1 MLFYIVA
8 GFLVLFCCL
17 EISLKI
23 MNAGTQS
30 FVKIGRSIYF
40 RLGYFLVFLF
50 LIIFCGLR
58 AEGVDHDYPEYLNM
72 LVQVPAFP
80 AVLSADLSNV
90 HGDPIFYFIASLV
103 NLIGGEPYLLFLI
116 FSLLSLSLYRW
127 CFIKYS
133 CLPFL
138 SLLIYFCHAFLN
150 KEMTQ
155 IRNGLSS
162 ALLLVMLCYL
172 SERKNLKATAFLCFS
187 FLAHSSGLV
196 GILLYGSR
204 FFSQKRN
211 SIYCIGI
218 LISFFFYFT
227 WHQIFALL
235 PQNIGVVQKTYQY
248 IMWDAYN
255 YSLSLFNPILL
266 RMIFYFALFLYV
278 KRAIGLS
285 DKLNVFLFSYFLSIC
300 FYIAFN
306 DTAILGARTASTLSC
321 SEFILIPAIINR
333 LIECKRTA
341 LAIIVFLTT
350 VIVSLALL
358 CINLEVKD
366 IFDGYRMVV
375 SN

>member
-1 MLFYIVA
+1 MLFYILA
-8 GFLVLFCCL
+8 GFLAFFCVL

-23 MNAGTQS
+23 MNVGSWTY
-30 FVKIGRSIYF
+30 VKIKNDLYLKLF
-40 RLGYFLVFLF
+40 FFLF
-50 LIIFCGLR
+50 FLLLIIFCGLR
-58 AEGVDHDYPEYLNM
+58 AEGVDRDYPEYLNM
-72 LVQVPAFP
+72 LSQVPPFP
-80 AVLSADLSNV
+80 VVLFSDLSNV
-90 HGDPIFYFIASLV
+90 HGDPIFYFIASLI
-103 NLIGGEPYLLFLI
+103 NLIDGEPYLLFLC

-133 CLPFL
+133 PLPFL
-138 SLLIYFCHAFLN
+138 SLLIYFCHSFLN

-172 SERKNLKATAFLCFS
+172 SERKNLKATAFLYFS

-204 FFSQKRN
+204 LFSKKRN
-211 SIYCIGI
+211 LFYCIGI
-218 LISFFFYFT
+218 FISLVLYFT
-227 WHQIFALL
+227 WHQLFSLL
-235 PQNIGVVQKTYQY
+235 PQNIGIVQKTYQY

-266 RMIFYFALFLYV
+266 KMIFYFVLFLYV
-278 KRAIGLS
+278 KKIVGLS
-285 DKLNVFLFSYFLSIC
+285 DKLDVFLFSYFLSIC

-333 LIECKRTA
+333 LIECKKMA
-341 LAIIVFLTT
+341 LAILVLITT
-350 VIVSLALL
+350 VIISLALL
-358 CINLEVKD
+358 YINLEVKD
-366 IFDGYRMVV
+366 IFNDYRTVIF
-375 SN
+375 N